1 VSTNEGALPSG
12 RGPAVFPGST
22 QFDLTSHIT
31 GRTYRILISRPP
43 GEAPPEGYPLFM
55 ATDGNMVFPIAAAVN
70 ATFAMAGK
78 AAIVVGI
85 GYPSD
90 VPMEL
95 MSLRTRDL
103 TPPTPLERLP
113 ERPHLPPP
121 KLEDYGGDEEFFRF
135 LTEELTPLLAQA
147 YPIDNAERTLYG
159 HSWGALFTVGVL
171 LKHPESFKHFVASSP
186 SIWWNK
192 CSVLNHFRSFRTK
205 VQGGSASPRVLL
217 TVGGAEESVPKP
229 MPQMILN
236 QVAERAAW
244 IPSLFRG
251 LVARWFV
258 GKMLREYRMV
268 GYVRRLAARLRSV
281 RGGAG
286 YQVRFRDFAGE
297 DHITSL
303 PASVGRAFDFVLRA

>member
-1 VSTNEGALPSG
+1 MSTNQDALPSG
-12 RGPAVFPGST
+12 RSPAVLPGST
-22 QFDLTSHIT
+22 QFDIASRMT
-31 GRTYRILISRPP
+31 GRTYRIFVSRPP
-43 GEAPPEGYPLFM
+43 GDAPPGGYPLFM

-70 ATFAMAGK
+70 ATFGLAGK
-78 AAIVVGI
+78 AALVVGI

-95 MSLRTRDL
+95 MSLRTRDM
-103 TPPTPLERLP
+103 TPPTPLEQLP
-113 ERPHLPPP
+113 QRPHLPPP

-147 YPIDNAERTLYG
+147 YPIDDADRTLYG
-159 HSWGALFTVGVL
+159 HSWGALFTIGVL

-192 CSVLNHFRSFRTK
+192 RSVLNHLGSFRAK
-205 VQGGSASPRVLL
+205 VRGGSASPRVLL
-217 TVGGAEESVPKP
+217 TVGGAEESVPSP
-229 MPQMILN
+229 IPQMILD
-236 QVAERAAW
+236 QVAERAGW
-244 IPSLFRG
+244 IPLLFRG

-268 GYVRRLAARLRSV
+268 GNARGLAARMRGV

-286 YQVRFRDFAGE
+286 YVVRFRDFAGE

>member
-1 VSTNEGALPSG
+1 MSTNEAALPRD

-22 QFDLTSHIT
+22 QFDLASAIT
-31 GRTYRILISRPP
+31 GRTYRIFISRPP
-43 GEAPPEGYPLFM
+43 GDAPPKGYPLFM

-78 AAIVVGI
+78 AAVVVGV

-90 VPMEL
+90 VAMEL

-135 LTEELTPLLAQA
+135 LTEELLPLLARA
-147 YPIDNAERTLYG
+147 YPIDDAERTLYG

-171 LKHPESFKHFVASSP
+171 LKHPEAFKHFVASSP
-186 SIWWNK
+186 SIWWNRR
-192 CSVLNHFRSFRTK
+192 SVLDHLARFRAK
-205 VQGGSASPRVLL
+205 VEGGNASPRVLL

-229 MPQMILN
+229 IPKMILD

-244 IPSLFRG
+244 IPPLLRG
-251 LVARWFV
+251 LAARWFV
-258 GKMLREYRMV
+258 GKMLGEYRMV
-268 GYVRRLAARLRSV
+268 GNARRLAARLRGV

-286 YQVRFRDFAGE
+286 YQVRFRAFAGE

-303 PASVGRAFDFVLRA
+303 PASVGRAFDFVLRG